1 MPGSVLFPPCFCPYN
16 LSTKLYSVLDFSLGK
31 RLKETKLFE
40 EMYEVVVGES
50 HLETYTDFMSSFFFI
65 MF

>member
-1 MPGSVLFPPCFCPYN
+1 MF
-16 LSTKLYSVLDFSLGK
+16 FSLQPINQTLFCTRLLLGK
-31 RLKETKLFE
+31 KTERDKTFE

>member
-1 MPGSVLFPPCFCPYN
+1 MPGSVLFPPWFFPYN

-40 EMYEVVVGES
+40 GMYEVVVGES
-50 HLETYTDFMSSFFFI
+50 HL
-65 MF
+65 